1 MHDIVIRNGTIL
13 DGTGGEAHA
22 GDVAIDGATI
32 AAVGVVNGKGA
43 REIDASGH
51 IVTPG
56 FVDIHTHYDG
66 QVSWDPLLAPSSWH
80 GVTTLVMGNCGVG
93 FAPVRP
99 DRHEWLIGLME
110 GVEDIPGTALAEG
123 ITWEWESFP
132 EYLDAIERI
141 PHTVDIGAQM
151 PHGALR
157 TYVMG
162 ERGALREDASDDEI
176 DEMARLT
183 AEAVRAGALGFT
195 TSRTRR
201 HRAADGSFTPT
212 LTASPRELIAI
223 AAAMG
228 RAGGGVFELVSD
240 LQDLDAEFALFRE
253 MAATAGRPLSVTIN
267 QHDSDPDLFRRLL
280 KLVEQAVDEGVHM
293 RAQVAGRCIGVL
305 MGVETS
311 FHPFLFAPSWQEIAA
326 LPGGER
332 SARMADADLRERI
345 VSETAKAGLFQDWHK
360 VFPMTDPP
368 DYEPP
373 PDTSVAAVAER
384 QGRRPEEIAYDLMA
398 ANGGRD
404 FLYLPI
410 FNYSQGDLGPT
421 REMLTHPYS
430 LLGLSDGGAHCGAI
444 CDASVPTSMLTLWG
458 RDRTRG
464 ERLPLPWLVRK
475 QTRETAEAVGLLD
488 RGLLAPGLRADVNI
502 IDFDNLR
509 LHRPEMVHDLPAGGR
524 RLIQKADGYRA
535 TIVAGQVTFENGE
548 HTGALPGRLIRGPQ
562 QAQA

>member
-1 MHDIVIRNGTIL
+1 MHDLVIRNGTII
-13 DGTGGEAHA
+13 DGSGGEPVV
-22 GDVAIDGATI
+22 GDVAIDGSTI
-32 AAVGVVNGKGA
+32 SAVGTVDDKGR
-43 REIDASGH
+43 REIDAGDH
-51 IVTPG
+51 LVTPG

-123 ITWEWESFP
+123 ITWDWESFP
-132 EYLDAIERI
+132 EYLDAIEAV
-141 PHTVDIGAQM
+141 PHAVDIGAQM

-195 TSRTRR
+195 TSRTKR
-201 HRAADGSFTPT
+201 HRAADGSYTPT
-212 LTASPRELIAI
+212 LTASPRELVAI

-253 MAATAGRPLSVTIN
+253 MAATSGRPLSVTIN
-267 QHDSDPDLFRRLL
+267 QHDSDPDLFRRVL

-293 RAQVAGRCIGVL
+293 RAQVAGRPIGVL

-311 FHPFLFAPSWQEIAA
+311 FHPFLLTPSWQEVAT
-326 LPGGER
+326 LPGAER
-332 SARMADADLRERI
+332 VARLADPELRERI
-345 VSETAKAGLFQDWHK
+345 VAETAASSKTNWTK
-360 VFPMTDPP
+360 VFPLGDPP

-373 PDTSVAAVAER
+373 PDTSVAAIAER
-384 QGRRPEEIAYDLMA
+384 ERRRPEDVAYDVMI
-398 ANGGRD
+398 ANGGTE
-404 FLYLPI
+404 FLYLPL
-410 FNYSQGDLGPT
+410 FNYSQFDLEPT

-464 ERLPLPWLVRK
+464 ERLPLPWLVHK

-488 RGLLAPGLRADVNI
+488 RGLLAPGLRADVNV

-509 LHRPEMVHDLPAGGR
+509 LHRPQMVHDLPAGGR
-524 RLIQKADGYRA
+524 RLIQKADGYTA
-535 TIVAGQVTFENGE
+535 TIVAGEVTFEDGE
-548 HTGALPGRLIRGPQ
+548 HTGALPGKLIRG
-562 QAQA
+562 AQHG